1 METQEKKRL
10 ANRLR
15 QIALRLVYE
24 SQSGHLGGSYSAAEI
39 YIEVF
44 FEQLRFSFKKPASLE
59 NDIFVVDK
67 GHATPGFFAAQHL
80 AGLVSEESLSTY
92 RRVDTT
98 SPLGKSKNLQ
108 GHPKYL
114 PQQGIWFSTGS
125 LGVGISQAIGMA
137 LAEKM
142 AGRKTRVYVLL
153 SDGGL
158 QEGIVWEAARNAAYH
173 KLDNLT
179 AILDLNWIQNDDFVF
194 KTTALIPVRAKWES
208 FGWEVFGEEVAFSGR
223 KPASLTGH
231 DFDWLTQ
238 SFEQAR
244 AVKGKPSIL
253 IANTAKGRGISE
265 IENSPEWHAK
275 APTQAQYLKWIAALQ
290 QEENAMAV

>member
-1 METQEKKRL
+1 MKSQEKKRL

-39 YIEVF
+39 YIEIL
-44 FEQLRFSFKKPASLE
+44 FEQLRLDTKKPASLE

-80 AGLVSEESLSTY
+80 AGLVTEESLSTY
-92 RRVDTT
+92 RRVDAA
-98 SPLGKSKNLQ
+98 SPHGKSKNLQ

-125 LGVGISQAIGMA
+125 LGVGISQAVGMA
-137 LAEKM
+137 IAEKM
-142 AGRKTRVYVLL
+142 AGRKTHIYVLL

-179 AILDLNWIQNDDFVF
+179 AVLDLNWIQNDDFVF
-194 KTTALIPVRAKWES
+194 KTTELLPVRAKWVS
-208 FGWEVFGEEVAFSGR
+208 FGWEVFGEEVAFSER
-223 KPASLTGH
+223 KPTSLNGH
-231 DFDWLTQ
+231 DFDWLSK

-244 AVKGKPSIL
+244 AVKAKPSLL

-275 APTQAQYLKWIAALQ
+275 APSPEQYQKWIAALQ
-290 QEENAMAV
+290 REEQAMAL